1 MNHAA
6 HRIAGAGNVAALLL
20 LVLFLGNGGI
30 LLEGYGNLLADDRD
44 VGSRLATLPDPA
56 PRANRVI
63 LVVID
68 GLRTD
73 VAADPQVMPFLCSLT
88 ADGGHATAQ
97 VESMIPSTIAGIISL
112 STGHV
117 PAPASFV
124 FDFGSPAAK
133 AGGIFEAVADSG
145 GECFVAG
152 PQLWLDLYGT
162 WIASWHVTSE
172 FGGND
177 AAVLTAGLQAMQH
190 DANRLLVLH
199 FGEPDTAAHLHG
211 GVSQEYREAVSRCD
225 DALRQ
230 MVARMPADSCI
241 LITSDHGVTD
251 AGSHAGP
258 EPDVLSTPLIV
269 DGPGLPTG
277 QIPDLRQRDVPRLVL
292 TALGLAQAPSAAT
305 GRVAGGERFGSPI
318 GFAVLVAIMLYC
330 GSRLASRLR
339 LATPVLHRYIA
350 LINAT
355 VWVTLGLVVA
365 TGSNAALALSAAVV
379 CVVAFAG
386 GRRPTGPVFVALAL
400 GAILSGL
407 RLLDALLCVR
417 GTGLPP
423 LRPDSGV
430 KMLLIAAVGCLL
442 GRLIGRWLSSAV
454 PPTGPSRLDAAS
466 VGGTGE
472 SHDFAT
478 GLVGGVLL
486 AFCIPL
492 VGRLLGQTYNLSSIE
507 THDAFHVAEGPF
519 GILGAVIV
527 ILLREALPT
536 LSVLAGFAPAL
547 VYLDPIRVGGL
558 AAGAAAMFIGQAVIV
573 ALMLSWLAS
582 DQQALASLSLG
593 GFLRVAGELVY
604 FFIAASLLGVRW
616 WHEAR

>member
-1 MNHAA
+1 MNRAA

-30 LLEGYGNLLADDRD
+30 LLEGHGNLLADDRD
-44 VGSRLATLPDPA
+44 VGSRRTALPDPA
-56 PRANRVI
+56 PRASRVI

-73 VAADPQVMPFLCSLT
+73 MAADPDVMPFLCSLT
-88 ADGGHATAQ
+88 ADGGSATAH
-97 VESMIPSTIAGIISL
+97 VESMIPSTIAGIVSL

-124 FDFGSPAAK
+124 FDFGSPAAT

-152 PQLWLDLYGT
+152 PQLWLDLYGK
-162 WIASWHVTSE
+162 WIASSHVTSE

-177 AAVLTAGLQAMQH
+177 SAVLAAGLQAMQH

-211 GVSQEYREAVSRCD
+211 GVSREYREAVSRCD

-230 MVARMPADSCI
+230 VVARMPADSCI

-269 DGPGLPTG
+269 AGPGLPTG
-277 QIPDLRQRDVPRLVL
+277 QMPGLRQRDVPRLVL
-292 TALGLAQAPSAAT
+292 RALGLAQARSAAT
-305 GRVAGGERFGSPI
+305 GGAAGGERSGSPI
-318 GFAVLVAIMLYC
+318 GFAVLVAIILYC
-330 GSRLASRLR
+330 GARLASRLR
-339 LATPVLHRYIA
+339 LATPIQHRSVA
-350 LINAT
+350 VINVT

-365 TGSNAALALSAAVV
+365 TVSHAALALSAAVV
-379 CVVAFAG
+379 CAVASAG
-386 GRRPTGPVFVALAL
+386 GRRPSGPVFVALGL
-400 GAILSGL
+400 GAILGGL

-430 KMLLIAAVGCLL
+430 EMLLIAAVGCLL
-442 GRLIGRWLSSAV
+442 GRLIGRWLAFAV
-454 PPTGPSRLDAAS
+454 PPHGSSRLEAAS
-466 VGGTGE
+466 AGGTGE

-478 GLVGGVLL
+478 GLMGGVFL

-492 VGRLLGQTYNLSSIE
+492 VGRLLGQTYNLSSIG

-519 GILGAVIV
+519 GIGGAVIV
-527 ILLREALPT
+527 ILLRESLPT

-547 VYLDPIRVGGL
+547 AHLNPIRVGGL
-558 AAGAAAMFIGQAVIV
+558 AAGAGAIFIGQAALV
-573 ALMLSWLAS
+573 ALILSWLAP
-582 DQQALASLSLG
+582 DHQALASLSLG
-593 GFLRVAGELVY
+593 GLLRVAGEIIY
-604 FFIAASLLGVRW
+604 FFIPASLLGVRW
-616 WHEAR
+616 WQESR